1 VSSSKPGSP
10 RRFPLPLE
18 QVRGAP
24 ARGEARAELQR
35 PQRTVHG
42 AAADA
47 ARQRPPEGLGL
58 DSAAV
63 RRRMVERLRGLGVT
77 DERVLA
83 AFATVQRH
91 RFVDSALVNQAY
103 EDTSLPIGFGQTIS
117 KPSVVGQMLQALLHD
132 WPPARAEGTG
142 THRRHESGPG
152 AGPGASPPPGP
163 VWRQVLE
170 IGSGC
175 GYQAALLACLARQVV
190 SIERV
195 GALADKA
202 RANLAAAGVRNV
214 QVLHGDGRLGA
225 PGLGPFD
232 AIVSA
237 AGGDELPEAWTAQL
251 AIGGRL
257 VAPGAELRPGAQA
270 LMIVERHPAVITRR
284 MAGEVYFVPLKSGAE

>member
-1 VSSSKPGSP
+1 MSSSKSGTP
-10 RRFPLPLE
+10 RRFPLPLD

-24 ARGEARAELQR
+24 ARGESRPELHR

-47 ARQRPPEGLGL
+47 ARQRPPAGLGL

-63 RRRMVERLRGLGVT
+63 RRHMVERLRGLGVT

-83 AFATVQRH
+83 AFAVVERH

-117 KPSVVGQMLQALLHD
+117 KPSVVGQMLQALLQD
-132 WPPARAEGTG
+132 FPASRTAEPASRTSPRTGTG
-142 THRRHESGPG
+142 QG
-152 AGPGASPPPGP
+152 AG
-163 VWRQVLE
+163 VVLRRVLE
-170 IGSGC
+170 IGTGC
-175 GYQAALLACLARQVV
+175 GYQAALLACLARHVV

-202 RANLAAAGVRNV
+202 RTNLAAAGVRNV
-214 QVLHGDGRLGA
+214 QVLHADGRLGA

-270 LMIVERHPAVITRR
+270 LMIVERHPSVITRR
-284 MAGEVYFVPLKSGAE
+284 IAGEVYFVPLKSGAE